1 MGGFYGAASVV
12 LSKALVSAFFLADIK
27 EFISATIQ
35 MMNVYK
41 YPSFNAFVPYLAKN
55 MDLIRHELPPAVPLP
70 SVLLTD
76 SQVKFRFSFPEMIS
90 QCFIFHSSSHLK

>member
-76 SQVKFRFSFPEMIS
+76 SQVKFRFSSPEMIS